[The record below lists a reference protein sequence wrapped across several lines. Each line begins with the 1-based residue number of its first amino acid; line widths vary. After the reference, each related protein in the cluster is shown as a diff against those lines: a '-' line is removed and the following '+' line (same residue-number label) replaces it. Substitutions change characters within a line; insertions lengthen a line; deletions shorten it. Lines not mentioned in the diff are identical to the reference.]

1 MLCLED
7 TKIEFKSQ
15 GFKAKQIG
23 VSPSGEETVLMME
36 SITSTEDQRCP
47 QCGGNVHIY
56 DSFQMHLKD
65 MPLFA
70 KTPMTLF
77 CTGNRYRC
85 VQCKETF
92 TEDIPFRYPGTRI
105 TYRAANWIKSFL
117 QQKISIKAI
126 QELTGIHWDTI
137 RKVQREVMDEA
148 IWQREKE
155 LREEGY
161 KPRILAVDEF
171 ALHKGHRYATCV
183 MDLET
188 GDILWVGKGR
198 ALTDF
203 AKFFEEMSSD
213 ALSAVIAVK
222 PVSSGTT
229 SFDCS
234 HALNLPLWSRSG
246 LPKIP

>member
-77 CTGNRYRC
+77 CTGNRYRKHS
-85 VQCKETF
+85 QRISRS
-92 TEDIPFRYPGTRI
+92 DIPVRGSPT
-105 TYRAANWIKSFL
+105 
-117 QQKISIKAI
+117 
-126 QELTGIHWDTI
+126 E
-137 RKVQREVMDEA
+137 
-148 IWQREKE
+148 
-155 LREEGY
+155 
-161 KPRILAVDEF
+161 PRI
-171 ALHKGHRYATCV
+171 GS
-183 MDLET
+183 
-188 GDILWVGKGR
+188 R
-198 ALTDF
+198 AF
-203 AKFFEEMSSD
+203 
-213 ALSAVIAVK
+213 
-222 PVSSGTT
+222 
-229 SFDCS
+229 CS
-234 HALNLPLWSRSG
+234 KRSPSRQYRN
-246 LPKIP
+246 